1 MTKEIA
7 LMFKALADENR
18 LKIFELL
25 IEGETCGCTL
35 IDKLPITQPT
45 MSYHLKALADAG
57 MTTSIKEGVWKK
69 HHVDMDQIDRLIKY
83 LENLK
88 EIKGQCLVDG

>member
-1 MTKEIA
+1 MNKEIA

-45 MSYHLKALADAG
+45 MSYHLKFLTDAG
-57 MTTSIKEGVWKK
+57 MTTSVKEGVWKK
-69 HHVDMDQIDRLIKY
+69 HHVAMDKIDMLIKY
-83 LENLK
+83 LEDLK
-88 EIKGQCLVDG
+88 EIKGQCLVDE

>member
-1 MTKEIA
+1 MNKEIA
-7 LMFKALADENR
+7 AMFKALADENR

-45 MSYHLKALADAG
+45 MSYHLKTLTDAG
-57 MTTSIKEGVWKK
+57 MTTSIKEGTWKK
-69 HHVDMDQIDRLIKY
+69 HHVAMDKIDLLIQY
-83 LENLK
+83 LVNLK
-88 EIKGQCLVDG
+88 NIQSECLMNG